1 MQMTQGKKGLRL
13 LKIVSE
19 LKKGNYPNSTT
30 LIEILRREENDN
42 GKPFA
47 VSARTIM
54 RDIEDLKE
62 KFGAPIEFDSNANGY
77 FLGNKDWSLPVIPTF
92 EEDFTSMAIL
102 GTRLAEDI
110 VPEPVRQSIDEAI
123 DKTLATNGCDFFDD
137 AMIDTMLCASGMK
150 SFIDPEVF
158 KMLFGCWRKGK
169 VVSIQYRD
177 PQGKTSEAMLEP
189 HIIAFHKG
197 NWYVKGYLYNTKEVR
212 VFACQRITDVKPFK
226 KNTGGELI
234 DATFQHDRKLL
245 AETRKKGL
253 FIYPKISGVKLHC
266 DASIAFYIYEQQH
279 LFKSKI
285 DRQADGSLI
294 LTLNPTVEHDLIRWI
309 LGEAGRI
316 QVLEPLCLR
325 EKIAEAGRE
334 ITRQNS

>member
-30 LIEILRREENDN
+30 LIDILRREENDN
-42 GKPFA
+42 GRPFA

-110 VPEPVRQSIDEAI
+110 VPEPVRHSIDDAV
-123 DKTLATNGCDFFDD
+123 DKTLAANGSDFFDD

-150 SFIDPEVF
+150 STIAPEVF
-158 KMLFGCWRKGK
+158 QMLFSCWRKGK

-177 PQGKTSEAMLEP
+177 PQGKETAVVLEP

-197 NWYVKGYLYNTKEVR
+197 NWYVKGYLFNTKEVR
-212 VFACQRITDVKPFK
+212 VFACQRIIGAKPHK
-226 KNTGGELI
+226 KLAGGELI
-234 DATFQHDRKLL
+234 DASFHHDRKLL
-245 AETRKKGL
+245 EETRKKGL
-253 FIYPKISGVKLHC
+253 FIYPKLTGVKLHC
-266 DASIAFYIYEQQH
+266 DASIAFYIYEQQE
-279 LFKSKI
+279 LFKSRI
-285 DRQADGSLI
+285 EPQQDGSLI
-294 LTLNPTVEHDLIRWI
+294 ITLNPVVEHDLVRWI
-309 LGEAGRI
+309 LGEAGHI
-316 QVLEPLCLR
+316 QVLEPQSLR
-325 EKIAEAGRE
+325 ERIAEAGRE

>member
-30 LIEILRREENDN
+30 LIEKLRVEENDN

-47 VSARTIM
+47 VSTRTIM
-54 RDIEDLKE
+54 RDIEDLKQ
-62 KFGAPIEFDSNANGY
+62 KYGAPIEFDANYNGY
-77 FLGNKDWSLPVIPTF
+77 FLTNLEWTLPVIPTF
-92 EEDFTSMAIL
+92 EEDFISMAIL
-102 GTRLAEDI
+102 GTHLAEEI
-110 VPEPVRQSIDEAI
+110 VPEPVKHDIDEAVTM
-123 DKTLATNGCDFFDD
+123 TLTANGSDFFDE

-150 SFIDPEVF
+150 SSIDPEVF
-158 KMLFGCWRKGK
+158 QTLFACWRKGK

-177 PQGKTSEAMLEP
+177 PQGKATEVVLEP

-212 VFACQRITDVKPFK
+212 VFACQRITRAQPFRRLAD
-226 KNTGGELI
+226 GESI
-234 DATFQHDRKLL
+234 VASFSIDRKLL
-245 AETRKKGL
+245 EETRKKGL

-285 DRQADGSLI
+285 ERQADGSLI
-294 LTLNPTVEHDLIRWI
+294 VTLNPTVEHDLIRWI

-316 QVLEPLCLR
+316 QVLEPQPLR

>member
-177 PQGKTSEAMLEP
+177 LLGKVTEVALEP